1 MDKIK
6 KMIMLAIPMSIC
18 NFRCSYCYLSQRDA
32 CYQGEQPVMQYS
44 PKQVAKAL
52 SVERI
57 GGKAFINF
65 CADGETLLTKD
76 LDLYVKELVKQGH
89 YAEIVTN
96 LTVTPALDRILQWE
110 KELLTHV
117 EFKCSFHYLELK
129 KKNLLDIFAK
139 NVNKIWQRGASA
151 CIELT
156 PSDELVPY
164 IEEVKEFSMHHFG
177 ALTHVTIARD
187 DRTKNIDYLTSLPMQ
202 DYDAAWSKFHSEFFQ
217 YKKSIFG
224 KKQTGFCYAGK
235 WSICIN
241 LATGEAK
248 QCYGGKKLCNVFA
261 YPDAPFPEQPI
272 AKCPLAHCYNGHAF
286 LKLGMI
292 PSELS
297 CEGYGDIRNRTKTNG
312 ENWLS
317 PELLA
322 FFNTN
327 CSEANCE
334 LTKREQNRATIQMIP
349 YEILKKGISKIKKSH
364 L

>member
-1 MDKIK
+1 M
-6 KMIMLAIPMSIC
+6 
-18 NFRCSYCYLSQRDA
+18 
-32 CYQGEQPVMQYS
+32 
-44 PKQVAKAL
+44 
-52 SVERI
+52 
-57 GGKAFINF
+57 
-65 CADGETLLTKD
+65 
-76 LDLYVKELVKQGH
+76 
-89 YAEIVTN
+89 
-96 LTVTPALDRILQWE
+96 
-110 KELLTHV
+110 
-117 EFKCSFHYLELK
+117 
-129 KKNLLDIFAK
+129 
-139 NVNKIWQRGASA
+139 
-151 CIELT
+151 
-156 PSDELVPY
+156 PY

-177 ALTHVTIARD
+177 ALPHVTIARD